1 MGDSDAF
8 YRFPTNKRYIALTFD
23 IGWGNQVPWTV
34 LRVLQQKN
42 VKNATFFL
50 SAPWAAKHP
59 RLARKIHSLGYEIGS
74 HGFLHQDYTKHRE
87 DWIRV
92 QVKKAERIIKN
103 VTGVRTRLIRTPY
116 GSINAKVVKKLRTLN
131 YRTIHW
137 SVDSLDWTNPGVDA
151 IAKRVLSQTKAGDI
165 ILMHASDSATQTA
178 KALPIMI
185 DRLRAK
191 GFRFVTVS
199 ELINGRTGSG
209 SSRVK

>member
-1 MGDSDAF
+1 LGDSDAI
-8 YRFPTNKRYIALTFD
+8 YRLPTNKRYIALTFD
-23 IGWGNQVPWTV
+23 IGWGNQVSGTV
-34 LRVLQQKN
+34 LRVLQRKN

-50 SAPWAAKHP
+50 SATWAAQYP
-59 RLARKIHSLGYEIGS
+59 RSARRIRSQGYEIGS
-74 HGFLHQDYTKHRE
+74 HGYLHHDYTKHSE
-87 DWIRV
+87 NWIRS
-92 QVKKAERIIKN
+92 QVKKAERVIKN

-116 GSINAKVVKKLRTLN
+116 GSINGKVVKLLGTLN

-151 IAKRVLSQTKAGDI
+151 IVKRVLSQTRSGDI